1 MVNFILTKPITM
13 KSQNL
18 IPILLIVFCAF
29 AFSSGKSAPSSNSVL
44 ISKTDSVA
52 VPPAVHKIMV
62 TSCLA
67 CHGVGGKGMALSHVK
82 MSEWSSY
89 SPEKQASKAED
100 MCKQVTKG
108 KMPPKGFL
116 KDHPEAQLTKEQI
129 ATICD
134 WSESLNK
141 GN

>member
-1 MVNFILTKPITM
+1 M
-13 KSQNL
+13 KNQYFLS
-18 IPILLIVFCAF
+18 ILLLIFCAF
-29 AFSSGKSAPSSNSVL
+29 AFSSGRSATSTNAGSVL
-44 ISKTDSVA
+44 KADSSS

-67 CHGVGGKGMALSHVK
+67 CHGIGGKSMALSHVK

-89 SPEKQASKAED
+89 SPEKQASKAEA
-100 MCKQVTKG
+100 MCKMVTKG

-116 KDHPEAQLTKEQI
+116 NDHPEAKLTPEQI
-129 ATICD
+129 TTICN

-141 GN
+141 GK